1 MPLGYYSAPAA
12 GAEMIDGDGYNGQGG
27 FALFEEMVMGHIIRI
42 QSEEQYASALRVLDV
57 VPGTFHASGPSSAP
71 VLVVDDEQYTALL
84 KAGVIG
90 ANGKEGKG
98 RGTKASAKKVG
109 S

>member
-1 MPLGYYSAPAA
+1 M
-12 GAEMIDGDGYNGQGG
+12 E
-27 FALFEEMVMGHIIRI
+27 HIIKL
-42 QSEEQYASALRVLDV
+42 QSEQQYTSALRVLDV

-71 VLVVDDEQYTALL
+71 VLVVGDTHYEALV
-84 KAGVIG
+84 KAGVIT

-98 RGTKASAKKVG
+98 RGEKASVKQTK